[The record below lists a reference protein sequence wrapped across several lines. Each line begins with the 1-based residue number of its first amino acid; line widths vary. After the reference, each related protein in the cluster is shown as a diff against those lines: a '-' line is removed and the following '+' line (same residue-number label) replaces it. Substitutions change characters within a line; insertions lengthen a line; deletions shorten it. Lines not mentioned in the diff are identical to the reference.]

1 MINLDDLK
9 FQFLKLINKIEVLDI
24 QRNRSLNKNKNI
36 YILFLKNLGLGDMIM
51 LSPLITLLKKKNFNK
66 IIIVSHFPNI
76 FDENIERIDLKTFF
90 FKIIF
95 DRNSLV
101 ISPSINFIHSFLIL
115 FPINKM
121 GFFSSSKFFSNIK
134 NLEISYKFDP
144 ILDHFNTRLIPFFK
158 ALDKTKNVEY
168 EYPKISQKKVSSIK
182 NLEKSIIICPFKTE
196 DSMKWPIENFIDLIS
211 KIKKKITKNIFLITG
226 KDKNSLLLVKY
237 ISKKTDTSVLQ
248 NLDISEINYTI
259 NQCNLF
265 IGLDTFMS
273 HLSFFSDRPSI
284 ILYGSTS
291 SDLRKPKNT
300 KRTLFMEDKGK
311 TCNHFPCWNSVN
323 KSECYNKNKHSCIN
337 SIYPEDVFKKI
348 MSLNLSY

>member
-9 FQFLKLINKIEVLDI
+9 LQFLKLINKIEVLDI

-76 FDENIERIDLKTFF
+76 FDVNIERIDLKTFF

-144 ILDHFNTRLIPFFK
+144 ILDHFNTRLIPFLKLWIRPRMLSMNTQKYHKKRFH
-158 ALDKTKNVEY
+158 LL
-168 EYPKISQKKVSSIK
+168 KI
-182 NLEKSIIICPFKTE
+182 
-196 DSMKWPIENFIDLIS
+196 
-211 KIKKKITKNIFLITG
+211 
-226 KDKNSLLLVKY
+226 
-237 ISKKTDTSVLQ
+237 
-248 NLDISEINYTI
+248 
-259 NQCNLF
+259 
-265 IGLDTFMS
+265 
-273 HLSFFSDRPSI
+273 
-284 ILYGSTS
+284 
-291 SDLRKPKNT
+291 
-300 KRTLFMEDKGK
+300 
-311 TCNHFPCWNSVN
+311 
-323 KSECYNKNKHSCIN
+323 
-337 SIYPEDVFKKI
+337 
-348 MSLNLSY
+348 